1 MTPSQSRIE
10 EEIEG
15 LGDPHSDVDEN
26 VYPLDDVMIRSETR
40 TVAEVAKRIKRG
52 RFFLDPDFQ
61 RDFVWEPSKQSKLIE
76 SCLMRIPLP
85 VLYVAESPAGKIV
98 VVDGLQRL
106 TTFVRFLGN
115 KLALTEL
122 GRDHPLNGK
131 HFSDLPIH
139 LQERVEDTQL
149 TLYILDKDAPQRVRL
164 DIFERVNS
172 GAVLTRQQ
180 MRNAIYNGPG
190 TRWLSNM
197 AKEKSFLTSTG
208 RSLNA
213 KTMRDREA
221 INRFAGFYL
230 LGWESY
236 VNGDMDE
243 FLAQT
248 LDRLN
253 TEDDDVLHE
262 LERIFIQSMHN
273 NHELFGN
280 HAFRR
285 SLAMDRRK
293 RSVVNISLFDVF
305 SWAFAKIPHRRVDED
320 GNEIGQIVVDLVLE
334 PDFADAITYST
345 NSTRPV
351 RIRFDMVEQA
361 LGPYMTGRQSMFR

>member
-1 MTPSQSRIE
+1 MTPSQPRIE

-15 LGDPHSDVDEN
+15 LGDPVADVDKN
-26 VYPLDDVMIRSETR
+26 VYPLDDVMVRSETR
-40 TVAEVAKRIKRG
+40 TVAEVVNRIKRK
-52 RFFLDPDFQ
+52 RYVLAPDFQ
-61 RDFVWEPSKQSKLIE
+61 RDFVWEPSKQSKLME

-85 VLYVAESPAGKIV
+85 VLYVAEGKDGRIV

-106 TTFVRFLGN
+106 TTFVRFLGD
-115 KLALTEL
+115 KLALTGL
-122 GRDHPLNGK
+122 GREHPLNGRR
-131 HFSDLPIH
+131 FSDLPIH
-139 LQERVEDTQL
+139 LRERVEDTQL
-149 TLYILDKDAPQRVRL
+149 TLYILDRDAPQRARL

-197 AKEKSFLTSTG
+197 AKKKSFLTATG

-221 INRFAGFYL
+221 INRFAGFCL

-248 LDRLN
+248 LERLN
-253 TEDDDVLHE
+253 AEDDEVRRD
-262 LERIFIQSMHN
+262 LENAFIRSMHN
-273 NHELFGN
+273 NYELFGN

-285 SLAMDRRK
+285 SLAKGRRK
-293 RSVVNISLFDVF
+293 RSVINISLFDIF
-305 SWAFAKIPHRRVDED
+305 SWAFTKIPYNVINED
-320 GNEIGQIVVDLVLE
+320 GGRIAQSVVDLVMDPFFE
-334 PDFADAITYST
+334 EAVTYST
-345 NSTRPV
+345 NSTTQ
-351 RIRFDMVEQA
+351 IKERFGMVEEA
-361 LGPYMTGRQSMFR
+361 LGPYMSGRHPRFK

>member
-1 MTPSQSRIE
+1 MTPSQPRIN

-15 LGDPHSDVDEN
+15 LGDPLADVDEN
-26 VYPLDDVMIRSETR
+26 VYPLNDVMVRSETR
-40 TVAEVAKRIKRG
+40 TVAEVVKRIKRG

-61 RDFVWEPSKQSKLIE
+61 RDFVWESSKQSKLIE

-85 VLYVAESPAGKIV
+85 VLYVAEGPDGRIL

-115 KLALTEL
+115 KLALIGL

-131 HFSDLPIH
+131 RFSDLPIH

-149 TLYILDKDAPQRVRL
+149 TLYILDKDAPQRARL

-172 GAVLTRQQ
+172 GAVLARQQ

-197 AKEKSFLTSTG
+197 AKKKIFLTSTG

-221 INRFAGFYL
+221 INRFAGFCL
-230 LGWESY
+230 LGWGSY

-248 LDRLN
+248 LMCLN
-253 TEDDDVLHE
+253 TGDDDVFHK
-262 LERIFIQSMHN
+262 LEREFVQSMHK
-273 NHELFGN
+273 NHELFGR

-285 SLAMDRRK
+285 SLATSRNK
-293 RSVVNISLFDVF
+293 RSVINISLFDVF
-305 SWAFAKIPHRRVDED
+305 SWAFTQISRSNVNEYGDE
-320 GNEIGQIVVDLVLE
+320 IARLVIDLILN
-334 PDFADAITYST
+334 PKFKDTITYST
-345 NSTRPV
+345 NSTRQV
-351 RIRFDMVEQA
+351 RIRFDMAEQA
-361 LGPYMTGRQSMFR
+361 LGPYMTGR